1 MVTVVMNILH
11 QGVLMHF
18 YGFELGGEI
27 KKTLSKIRYEKRQ
40 KHKSNLIRLSDFRAR
55 VQKATFKA

>member
-1 MVTVVMNILH
+1 MNILH